1 MNGNG
6 RRTRKEETMTTP
18 MKAALAKLL
27 KAHNDGLEAYA
38 PVANVRMRQAMK
50 RAGLIQWGSTGYVLT
65 PAGVD
70 AAERLADEAWGI
82 GGDWIPTGETLE
94 EIVARD
100 MSHRRR

>member
-1 MNGNG
+1 
-6 RRTRKEETMTTP
+6 MTTP

-27 KAHNDGLEAYA
+27 KAHNENSGMSTTLG
-38 PVANVRMRQAMK
+38 NVYMRRALM
-50 RAGLIQWGSTGYVLT
+50 RAGLIQYHCHGYILT

-70 AAERLADEAWGI
+70 AAEQMADEQWGI
-82 GGDWIPTGETLE
+82 GGDWIPTGETLD